1 MYNFHAV
8 DFYLLKV
15 VYHGVNMYTCRDILN
30 DLKFSL
36 PAKLLLSKT
45 NHYSEYKPL
54 ISALNSAPFIKII
67 SLIKHD
73 LSFFLYFFIE

>member
-8 DFYLLKV
+8 DFCLLKV
-15 VYHGVNMYTCRDILN
+15 VYHGVMLN
-30 DLKFSL
+30 DLNFSL

>member
-15 VYHGVNMYTCRDILN
+15 VYHGVNMYV

>member
-8 DFYLLKV
+8 DFYLLNV
-15 VYHGVNMYTCRDILN
+15 VYHGVNICRGILN

-73 LSFFLYFFIE
+73 ISFFLYFFIE

>member
-15 VYHGVNMYTCRDILN
+15 VYHGCQHVCRGILN

-54 ISALNSAPFIKII
+54 LSALNSAPFIKII

-73 LSFFLYFFIE
+73 LSFFLY

>member
-1 MYNFHAV
+1 MYIFHAV
-8 DFYLLKV
+8 ILYLLKV
-15 VYHGVNMYTCRDILN
+15 VYHVCCGILN

>member
-1 MYNFHAV
+1 MCNCHAL

-15 VYHGVNMYTCRDILN
+15 VYHGVNMYVAVYLMI
-30 DLKFSL
+30 LKFSL

-73 LSFFLYFFIE
+73 LSFFIE